1 MNPII
6 AVFAVAVT
14 VGAVAAISA
23 REPRLALVGLALT
36 LGAASFL
43 SDPLPP
49 LSTLA
54 VRVVGAAL
62 AAYLLRAALTA
73 AAGSSGRQDSSG
85 RRADGSTGGS
95 RLGWPAESLIAV
107 TAWIVAVSISVR
119 IEALRPTGAGV
130 LATDLVSM
138 LTPDAMITAA
148 GLAAIVVALVTALSA
163 RDGARTAVGTL
174 VLMQGLLLFR
184 IGVAGSPGDL
194 EQLVGVALLIAV
206 AIAGS
211 VLSGLDAQAATDD
224 RSRRGSHES
233 AAPTHDESIRV

>member
-6 AVFAVAVT
+6 AVLAVAVT
-14 VGAVAAISA
+14 VGAIAAISA

-62 AAYLLRAALTA
+62 AAYVLRAALTT
-73 AAGSSGRQDSSG
+73 AAGSSGLRDPSV
-85 RRADGSTGGS
+85 RRAGGSAGGS
-95 RLGWPAESLIAV
+95 RLGWPAESLLAA
-107 TAWIVAVSISVR
+107 TAWIVALSVSVR
-119 IEALRPTGAGV
+119 IEALQPTGPGV
-130 LATDLVSM
+130 VGTDVLSM
-138 LTPDAMITAA
+138 LTPDAVIAAA

-174 VLMQGLLLFR
+174 VLLQGLLLFR
-184 IGVAGSPGDL
+184 AGVAGSPGDL
-194 EQLVGVALLIAV
+194 EQLAGVALLIAV

-211 VLSGLDAQAATDD
+211 VLSGLDAPTATDD
-224 RSRRGSHES
+224 RSRRGSHQPP
-233 AAPTHDESIRV
+233 APTHDESILK